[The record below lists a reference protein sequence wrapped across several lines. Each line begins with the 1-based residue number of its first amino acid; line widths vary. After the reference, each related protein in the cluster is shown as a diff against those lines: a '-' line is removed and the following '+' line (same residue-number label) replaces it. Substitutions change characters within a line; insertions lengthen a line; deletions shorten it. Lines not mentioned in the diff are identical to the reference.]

1 MIIDPWLPS
10 CLQVADADTA
20 AEWRH
25 QRPST
30 LEFIRRQRKL
40 GKKISPI
47 FNVQGV
53 SNRIFRFD
61 WLHAVDQG
69 VAADFFGN
77 TMETLLPKMQGD
89 SRAEK
94 CQTLNRKLQA
104 FYKRYQVPDKVK
116 CLRLKHFNRPSPTQP
131 AKLKMV
137 SAAEVRCMTPF
148 ISKLTQEFCSEDC
161 PQEVTMRLAAKKL
174 EFCYLALAKSSFPA
188 REELL
193 QTKSREFAQLYKALH
208 QKSTD
213 GIAWRPKPK
222 MHQLLELCSE
232 PGCDPTTSWCYRDE
246 DAGGPISKV
255 CCMRG
260 RWNNLTYWC
269 EHAFQMFYMKYPLPK
284 IQEYTPR

>member
-1 MIIDPWLPS
+1 MPF
-10 CLQVADADTA
+10 CLQVADADTT

-25 QRPST
+25 QRLSI
-30 LEFIRRQRKL
+30 LEFVRRQKEL

-47 FNVQGV
+47 FSVQGV

-77 TMETLLPKMQGD
+77 ALETLLPKMAGD
-89 SRAEK
+89 NKAAK

-104 FYKRYQVPDKVK
+104 FYKRHKVQDKVK
-116 CLRLKHFNRPSPTQP
+116 CLKLKHFKRPSATQP
-131 AKLKMV
+131 PKLKMV

-148 ISKLTQEFCSEDC
+148 IKELTQEFCSDDC
-161 PQEVTMRLAAKKL
+161 PQEVTMRLAARKL
-174 EFCYLALAKSSFPA
+174 ELCYIALAKTSLPA

-193 QTKSREFAQLYKALH
+193 QTCSREFAQLYKALH

-213 GIAWRPKPK
+213 GILWRPKPK
-222 MHQLLELCSE
+222 MHQMLELCSE
-232 PGCDPTTSWCYRDE
+232 PCCDPTTSWRYRAE
-246 DAGGPISKV
+246 DACRPISKV
-255 CCMRG
+255 CRMRG
-260 RWNNLTYWC
+260 RWNNLTYWSK
-269 EHAFQMFYMKYPLPK
+269 HAFQMFYMKYPLPK